1 MNDLQIN
8 FLAKNENMPTPY
20 AVEVIIKNRQMF
32 IRCDCPAG
40 KFGNFCIH
48 KIRLL
53 QNEHQA
59 LYDPSQRNELNYVS
73 NWVQNSDFWDLISE
87 RGGFKK
93 ELRKAE
99 DLLETIKRNMKPVE
113 DKMAQAMKS
122 GINAANR

>member
-1 MNDLQIN
+1 MNDLRIN
-8 FLAKNENMPTPY
+8 FLAKNENKPTPY
-20 AVEVIIKNRQMF
+20 AVEVIIKNRQMV
-32 IRCDCPAG
+32 IRCNCPAG
-40 KFGNFCIH
+40 EFGNFCIH

-73 NWVQNSDFWDLISE
+73 NWVQNSDFMDLVSQ
-87 RGGFKK
+87 RSGFKK

-99 DLLETIKRNMKPVE
+99 DMLEAIKRAMKPVE

-122 GINAANR
+122 GINAINH